1 MVETVHN
8 TVNIVLVAS
17 CIVTVGPLINEFNML
32 SGPLMSGYNDSTS
45 KRILIGISSEFSAGL
60 TILHR

>member
-17 CIVTVGPLINEFNML
+17 CIDTVGPLINEFNMA
-32 SGPLMSGYNDSTS
+32 SDPLMSGYNDSTS
-45 KRILIGISSEFSAGL
+45 KRILIVTSSEFSAGL

>member
-8 TVNIVLVAS
+8 TVNIVLVTS
-17 CIVTVGPLINEFNML
+17 CIDTVGPLINEFSIV

-45 KRILIGISSEFSAGL
+45 NRILIVISSEFSAGL